1 MLNITLRKVF
11 KLSKKDKTN
20 IFYFCWK
27 KAFTLSEVL
36 ITLAIIGVVAAL
48 TTPVLMS
55 NIQEK
60 KVYPALAKFVST
72 MSNGIARM
80 MQETGISDLNY
91 LDAQNAYHYHANRNN
106 PFINELLPYI
116 SIEPY
121 WDSYRVKCS
130 GCSDDILLGN
140 HNTYRLKD
148 GMVFFFDGL
157 WFRLEDDYNIIGYF
171 LVDINGPRK
180 PNIAGVDVFKF
191 YLGKNGRI
199 LPAGSDYVKDDIH
212 FLYICKKTNAVVIG
226 DNFACTADI
235 MEKK

>member
-1 MLNITLRKVF
+1 M
-11 KLSKKDKTN
+11 KKG
-20 IFYFCWK
+20 
-27 KAFTLSEVL
+27 FTLSEVL
-36 ITLAIIGVVAAL
+36 ITLGIIGVVAAL
-48 TTPVLMS
+48 TMPVLMS
-55 NIQEK
+55 NVQEK
-60 KVYPALAKFVST
+60 KVYPALAKFSST

-80 MQETGISDLNY
+80 MQETCISELNY
-91 LDAQNAYHYHANRNN
+91 LDANAAYQYHANRNN

-121 WDSYRVKCS
+121 WDSSYWVKCS
-130 GCSDDILLGN
+130 GCSDTIYLGIY
-140 HNTYRLKD
+140 NTYRLKD

-157 WFRLEDDYNIIGYF
+157 WDPNDYSYNIIGYF

-199 LPAGSDYVKDDIH
+199 LPAGSDYVKDDTA
-212 FLYICKKTNAVVIG
+212 FSYICKKTNAEVIG

>member
-1 MLNITLRKVF
+1 M
-11 KLSKKDKTN
+11 KKG
-20 IFYFCWK
+20 
-27 KAFTLSEVL
+27 FTLSEVL
-36 ITLAIIGVVAAL
+36 ITLGIIGVVAAL

-60 KVYPALAKFVST
+60 KVYPALAKFSST

-91 LDAQNAYHYHANRNN
+91 LDAQNAYHYHTNPNN

-121 WDSYRVKCS
+121 WDESYWAKCS
-130 GCSDDILLGN
+130 GCSYTIQLGN
-140 HNTYRLKD
+140 YNTYRLKD

-157 WFRLEDDYNIIGYF
+157 WNLDPYYYHYNIIGYF

-199 LPAGSDYVKDDIH
+199 LPAGSDYVKDDTT
-212 FLYICKKTNAVVIG
+212 FSYICKKTNAVLI
-226 DNFACTADI
+226 DENFACTADI